1 MEIVSAQIKDVP
13 EIISLLKTSL
23 GEKLLPKTEEYF
35 IWKHFNNPFGPSKI
49 LLAKEKNKIIGIRA
63 FMYWKWVKKNQ
74 EILSVRAVDTAT
86 SPDYQGK
93 GIFKTLTMQA
103 VNECR
108 EEGVELVFNSP
119 NPISMNGYLKMGWS
133 YIGRMPIFIGVGSL
147 WPKRYVEEKLNHF
160 YEEYEIGKSINGLSS
175 NWKVDI
181 SEKNFHTGIN
191 PSYLKWRYV
200 DCPVTKYGSII
211 KPGDFGMI
219 FRFKK
224 TNGYIE
230 LRVCELWIEDEAKE
244 KDLKKALNELIK
256 KVRPLFFSCSF
267 LSLQKKNNPFG
278 FFGPFKRGPKITL
291 RSLAKKSSFNFNHF
305 NNWSPSIGSI
315 ELF

>member
-1 MEIVSAQIKDVP
+1 MEIVNAQIKDVP
-13 EIISLLKTSL
+13 EIISLLKLSL

-35 IWKHFNNPFGPSKI
+35 IWKHFKNPFGPSKI

-74 EILSVRAVDTAT
+74 EVLSVRAVDTAT
-86 SPDYQGK
+86 TPDYQGK

-103 VNECR
+103 VKECT

-119 NPISMNGYLKMGWS
+119 NPISMKGYLQMGWN
-133 YIGRMPIFIGVGSL
+133 YIGKMPLFIRLGSL
-147 WPKRYVEEKLNHF
+147 IPKRYSEEKLNNF
-160 YEEYEIGKSINGLSS
+160 YEEYEIGKSINEISFI
-175 NWKVDI
+175 WEVDI
-181 SEKNFHTGIN
+181 AENNFHTAISH
-191 PSYLKWRYV
+191 SYLKWRYV
-200 DCPVTKYGSII
+200 DCPATKYGSII
-211 KPGDFGMI
+211 KPGDFGMV

-224 TNGYIE
+224 INGYIE
-230 LRVCELWIEDEAKE
+230 LRVCEIWIEDQAKE

-256 KVRPLFFSCSF
+256 KVKPLFVSCSF
-267 LSLQKKNNPFG
+267 SFLQKEGNQLG

-291 RSLAKKSSFNFNHF
+291 RRLAKKSSINFNHF
-305 NNWSPSIGSI
+305 NHWAPSIGSI

>member
-1 MEIVSAQIKDVP
+1 MEIVNAQINDVP

-49 LLAKEKNKIIGIRA
+49 LLAKEKSKIIGVRA

-74 EILSVRAVDTAT
+74 EVLSVRAVDTAT

-103 VNECR
+103 VKECS

-119 NPISMNGYLKMGWS
+119 NPISMKGYLKMGWS

-147 WPKRYVEEKLNHF
+147 WPKKYSEEKLNNF
-160 YEEYEIGKSINGLSS
+160 YKEYEIGKSINALSS
-175 NWKVDI
+175 NYEAVI
-181 SEKNFHTGIN
+181 AENNFHTGIN
-191 PSYLKWRYV
+191 HSYLKWRYV
-200 DCPVTKYGSII
+200 DCPAIKYGAII
-211 KPGDFGMI
+211 KSGDFGMV

-224 TNGYIE
+224 INGYIE
-230 LRVCELWIEDEAKE
+230 LRVCEIWNEDQAKE
-244 KDLKKALNELIK
+244 KDLKKALIELIK
-256 KVRPLFFSCSF
+256 KVRPLFISCSF
-267 LSLQKKNNPFG
+267 SFLQKENKPLL

-291 RSLAKKSSFNFNHF
+291 RRLAKNSDIKFNQF
-305 NNWSPSIGSI
+305 NNWAPSIGSI

>member
-1 MEIVSAQIKDVP
+1 MEIVNAQIKDVP

-49 LLAKEKNKIIGIRA
+49 LLAKENSKIIGIRA
-63 FMYWKWVKKNQ
+63 FMYWKWIKKNK
-74 EILSVRAVDTAT
+74 EVLSVRAVDTAT

-103 VNECR
+103 VKECS

-119 NPISMNGYLKMGWS
+119 NPISMKGYLKMGWS

-147 WPKRYVEEKLNHF
+147 WSKRYSEEKLNNF
-160 YEEYEIGKSINGLSS
+160 YKEYEIGKSINALSS
-175 NWKVDI
+175 NWEVDTA
-181 SEKNFHTGIN
+181 ENNFHTRIN
-191 PSYLKWRYV
+191 HSYLKWRYV
-200 DCPVTKYGSII
+200 DCPATKYGSII
-211 KPGDFGMI
+211 KQGDFGMV

-224 TNGYIE
+224 INRYIE
-230 LRVCELWIEDEAKE
+230 LRVCEIWIEDEAKE
-244 KDLKKALNELIK
+244 IDLNKALNELIK
-256 KVRPLFFSCSF
+256 KVKPLFVSCSF
-267 LSLQKKNNPFG
+267 SFLQKERNKLG

-291 RSLAKKSSFNFNHF
+291 RRLAKKSDINFNQF
-305 NNWSPSIGSI
+305 INWRPSIGSI